1 MYKHV
6 YHHRV
11 RYRECDPMGVVYH
24 THYLD
29 YFEAARTEALRALG
43 IAYRDV
49 EARGIIMPVIDV
61 DVQYKRPARY
71 DDLLAIETRFE
82 TVPGV
87 RVPIAYTVRRAD
99 ASDVLATGHVTLCFM
114 DAERRRPMRPP
125 EAIRRPFER
134 AMADE
139 PVPGDAAS

>member
-1 MYKHV
+1 
-6 YHHRV
+6 
-11 RYRECDPMGVVYH
+11 MGVVYH

-29 YFEAARTEALRALG
+29 YFEAARTEALRELG

-49 EARGIIMPVIDV
+49 EASGIVMPVIDV

-71 DDLLAIETRFE
+71 DDLLDIETRFE

-87 RVPIAYTVRRAD
+87 RVPIAYTVQRTG

-114 DAERRRPMRPP
+114 DAARRRPMRPP
-125 EAIRRPFER
+125 DAMRRTFER
-134 AMADE
+134 ALADG
-139 PVPGDAAS
+139 PRSSDVAS